1 MALGNKPKPTSKL
14 NEIVKNQ
21 DRPASEFAAMDTR
34 TRQNHNF
41 PKVKKRA
48 SLKGVL
54 RYRILTNFALMFLF
68 PLVAMRV

>member
-41 PKVKKRA
+41 PKVKKEQA
-48 SLKGVL
+48 
-54 RYRILTNFALMFLF
+54 
-68 PLVAMRV
+68 